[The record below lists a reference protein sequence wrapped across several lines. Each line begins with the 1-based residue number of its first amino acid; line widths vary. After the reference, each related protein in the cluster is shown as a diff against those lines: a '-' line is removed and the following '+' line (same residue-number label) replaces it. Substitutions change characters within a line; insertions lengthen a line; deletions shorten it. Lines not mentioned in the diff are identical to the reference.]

1 MFRRSVRGKECPLQ
15 FDVFTIFPGIFD
27 GPLSES
33 IIKRARERGLVS
45 IDLHDMRDWATGRHR
60 SVDDYPY
67 GGGAGMVMMA
77 PPVVSAVESVLG
89 DELER
94 VPILVMSPSGE
105 VLTQRI
111 ADELATHARLAI
123 VCGRYEG
130 IDERVHAIL
139 RTRELSIGDFVLS
152 GGELAAAVV
161 IDVVTRLIPGVIQAE
176 STAEESH
183 TAGLLEYPQ
192 FTRPPEFRG
201 IVVPDVLLSGH
212 HGQIATWRRQQ
223 ALCRTRARR
232 PDLLAGAELSKTDQR
247 LLAACDAEP
256 G

>member
-1 MFRRSVRGKECPLQ
+1 MQ

>member
-1 MFRRSVRGKECPLQ
+1 MQ

-232 PDLLAGAELSKTDQR
+232 PDLLAGAELSKTDLR